1 MGVHRGHC
9 EYAENEAN
17 DVTGVANGAERD
29 VLASG
34 AVEEVPGTVAVQD
47 VVVGEPAPVV
57 ALACDRTC
65 VVAAVGIAL
74 RSTAVP
80 CDHVP
85 WVAYV
90 AEASVVEEL
99 PEEGSPWASLV
110 VAFPWLVVVL
120 HEVVVGL
127 DSRSPA

>member
-1 MGVHRGHC
+1 MGVHQGHC
-9 EYAENEAN
+9 DYAENEAN
-17 DVTGVANGAERD
+17 DVTGVANGGERD
-29 VLASG
+29 VLAPG
-34 AVEEVPGTVAVQD
+34 AVEGVPGTVAVQD
-47 VVVGEPAPVV
+47 VAVGEPAPVG

-65 VVAAVGIAL
+65 VAVAVGIAL
-74 RSTAVP
+74 RSMVVP

-85 WVAYV
+85 WVACV

-99 PEEGSPWASLV
+99 PGEDSPWASLV